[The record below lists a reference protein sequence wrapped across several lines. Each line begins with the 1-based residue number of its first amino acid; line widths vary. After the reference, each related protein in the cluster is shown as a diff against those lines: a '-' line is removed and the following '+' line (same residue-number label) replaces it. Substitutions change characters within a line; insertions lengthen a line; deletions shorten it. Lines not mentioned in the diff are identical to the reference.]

1 MTLSTSAAQSHAPNS
16 DMSTFANLQR
26 ALVLPQEV
34 IKQQAEIAAKIVR
47 PRGALPW
54 NRTSDF
60 MLGTVAVAI
69 ILPQCVNGTTCRETW
84 TQTEINEVRAEVQS
98 GLDWWTQKAAISGAN
113 VQFQIIPNQPQVVN
127 ISNIEPIRVP
137 GGNSAALCGDEG
149 RWIDPVMMALGYN
162 AYPPTDNQYL
172 NEVRSYDSY
181 LRDTFH
187 SDWAIVV
194 FVADASADAQNDP
207 DDGQNGR
214 GLFKFTTCGGVTFGV
229 AAYGWITGP
238 HMVMNNVNDGFQSI
252 LMDGIAAMEI
262 GHIFGAPDEWNAY
275 GFCMPPGQPKSCDGR
290 WGYLNDVN
298 GNCNY
303 LNDPNAVTCA
313 INDNRSIMRHPQ
325 DEGSPGIIVNSVNV
339 YTKSHLGWR
348 DSDGDQIPDPIDTD
362 PQTGLQAYSPDPTPI
377 RTPTYYGNAQDIA
390 FRTDNGMYRD
400 VTINTIRSVEYQID
414 NGPWIAATPVDGLF
428 NSAYEEFRFVPV
440 LCENRTYSIKA
451 RSTNS
456 VGHRSP
462 VVSDSLTVSSS
473 SRCWNG
479 YLPLLRRNA
488 STDALP
494 ASPFQSPLPTPTP

>member
-1 MTLSTSAAQSHAPNS
+1 MYNRQNIILHNRLRLRSLFLVSLSILFILMTLSTSAARSHAPNS

-229 AAYGWITGP
+229 AA
-238 HMVMNNVNDGFQSI
+238 
-252 LMDGIAAMEI
+252 
-262 GHIFGAPDEWNAY
+262 
-275 GFCMPPGQPKSCDGR
+275 
-290 WGYLNDVN
+290 
-298 GNCNY
+298 
-303 LNDPNAVTCA
+303 
-313 INDNRSIMRHPQ
+313 
-325 DEGSPGIIVNSVNV
+325 
-339 YTKSHLGWR
+339 
-348 DSDGDQIPDPIDTD
+348 
-362 PQTGLQAYSPDPTPI
+362 
-377 RTPTYYGNAQDIA
+377 
-390 FRTDNGMYRD
+390 
-400 VTINTIRSVEYQID
+400 
-414 NGPWIAATPVDGLF
+414 
-428 NSAYEEFRFVPV
+428 
-440 LCENRTYSIKA
+440 
-451 RSTNS
+451 
-456 VGHRSP
+456 
-462 VVSDSLTVSSS
+462 
-473 SRCWNG
+473 
-479 YLPLLRRNA
+479 
-488 STDALP
+488 
-494 ASPFQSPLPTPTP
+494 